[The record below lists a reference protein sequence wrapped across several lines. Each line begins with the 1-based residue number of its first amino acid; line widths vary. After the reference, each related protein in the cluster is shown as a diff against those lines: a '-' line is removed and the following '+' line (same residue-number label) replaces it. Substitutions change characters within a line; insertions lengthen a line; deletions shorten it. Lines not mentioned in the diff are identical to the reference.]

1 MCAGYMH
8 VFAQQMPVST
18 SGPLPSP
25 PQPCRDK
32 MDKIKAKTTGTEEAL
47 KTTAEEA
54 VRCVWRGEEGD
65 GGGGGM
71 EG

>member
-1 MCAGYMH
+1 M
-8 VFAQQMPVST
+8 FAQQMPVS
-18 SGPLPSP
+18 SSVPSP
-25 PQPCRDK
+25 PRPSPSARRDK

-54 VRCVWRGEEGD
+54 GGMERKET
-65 GGGGGM
+65 GGGGM